1 MKKFFIIIL
10 CSLLCMSC
18 EEKKNEKCELV
29 YTIYWPGNT
38 KTYTKIVEGDVYLI
52 SHRGTNRL
60 KVGGICIEQT
70 TAPIEIVSYKKIATQ
85 HNE

>member
-10 CSLLCMSC
+10 CSFLCMSC
-18 EEKKNEKCELV
+18 EKKENETCELV

-60 KVGGICIEQT
+60 KVDGRCIEQT
-70 TAPIEIVSYKKIATQ
+70 TAPIEIVSYKKIAAQ
-85 HNE
+85 HHE

>member
-1 MKKFFIIIL
+1 MKKFFFIIL

-18 EEKKNEKCELV
+18 EKKENEKCELV
-29 YTIYWPGNT
+29 YAIYWPGNT
-38 KTYTKIVEGDVYLI
+38 KTYRKIVEGDVYLI

-85 HNE
+85 HYE